1 MSEMSNEI
9 FVGYF
14 CSIFAFLAFLIRKLK
29 NAFIEKQQNLHSK
42 LLKFQ
47 SIFKLP
53 DYKSWKSINRTK
65 IKVEN
70 SYLCQIEHLNVTG
83 AN

>member
-42 LLKFQ
+42 LLKFR

-53 DYKSWKSINRTK
+53 D
-65 IKVEN
+65 
-70 SYLCQIEHLNVTG
+70 
-83 AN
+83 